1 MEIDHNDMQ
10 QRGSLSARHGSP
22 APRWLLFSLLA
33 LVTGVGLTSV
43 PGRAQSNRGGGELR
57 VERLSPTTPG
67 HCANP
72 LLAPDGRTVAYERV
86 DEANRGRQVLLLPLG
101 GVESPVLPVVGSG
114 GSLLARFNQAN
125 FPILR
130 DFAWT
135 PAGPFIKPHPYVVA
149 ASREDYGAA
158 LFLAGLGRLTDGN
171 AIEGS
176 PSWSPDGRRL
186 IYTSSQTGEG
196 DLYQLD
202 LTTTPRKL
210 QRLTSTEHE
219 AELFPT
225 HAPRNEVLC
234 FVRHSETGD
243 RLVLL
248 EAPGKAGQKER
259 VLSLGP
265 GSHTRPSWSP
275 DGKRLA
281 YFSSPAGSAQFDLY
295 VLDLKA
301 PDSPRRLLS
310 GVLPPDRHGAVWTPD
325 GSGLIAVQSQ
335 TQQADPLVRV
345 SVETGQVQVLPTHTL
360 HNRDPNLGLRE
371 GRPYLVFSAQGTRE
385 DLSERSW
392 WRIYGTFLSP

>member
-1 MEIDHNDMQ
+1 MQ
-10 QRGSLSARHGSP
+10 PGSLLCHRPSSRAC
-22 APRWLLFSLLA
+22 RWGVASCLA
-33 LVTGVGLTSV
+33 LAVGGGLPV
-43 PGRAQSNRGGGELR
+43 VAGMAQSSRMSAELR
-57 VERLSPTTPG
+57 VERLSPAISG
-67 HCANP
+67 HCGNP
-72 LLAPDGRTVAYERV
+72 LLSPDGRTVAYERV
-86 DEANRGRQVLLLPLG
+86 DENNRGRQVLLLPLG
-101 GVESPVLPVVGSG
+101 GGVEAPVLPVVGSG
-114 GSLLARFNQAN
+114 ASLLARFNQTS

-135 PAGPFIKPHPYVVA
+135 PTGPFVKPHPYVVA

-158 LFLAGLGRLTDGN
+158 LFLSGLGRLTEGT

-186 IYTSSQTGEG
+186 AFTSSQTGEG

-210 QRLTSTEHE
+210 QRLTTTEHD

-225 HAPRNEVLC
+225 YSPRSDVLC

-243 RLVLL
+243 HLMLL
-248 EAPGKAGQKER
+248 DGPGKPGQKER
-259 VLSLGP
+259 ALTVGT

-281 YFSSPAGSAQFDLY
+281 FFSSQAGSTQFDLY
-295 VLDLKA
+295 VMELKA
-301 PDSPRRLLS
+301 PTAPRRLLS

-345 SVETGQVQVLPTHTL
+345 NVDTGLLQVLSTHTL
-360 HNRDPNLGLRE
+360 HNRDPDLGRRD
-371 GRPYLVFSAQGTRE
+371 GRRRPSTRPWRSAGR
-385 DLSERSW
+385 
-392 WRIYGTFLSP
+392 